1 MRQAAFVVAGGI
13 TEIVGGPSSGR
24 TSLLVACLRDV
35 TRRGA
40 IAALVDTDHVFDPAG
55 AARAGVELSRVLWV
69 RCGRRPERALRAAD
83 LLVRCP
89 GFALIALDTGDLT
102 PRLSL
107 TMTYRLK
114 LAVRRTGTALVV
126 AARHRIA
133 GSAAAL
139 AIETSRQ
146 ALQWAGQETWGA
158 DYLDG
163 GPDMA
168 PIPPDARSAPA
179 KPWRSSI
186 PDARRSSTISRQAP
200 PSRLERVGTA
210 VRILRACGVAPDF
223 RPGAVYLVWWSA

>member
-1 MRQAAFVVAGGI
+1 MWPTELVVEGGI
-13 TEIVGGPSSGR
+13 TEIFGRTSSGR
-24 TSLLVACLRDV
+24 TSLLVACLREV

-40 IAALVDTDHVFDPAG
+40 LAAFVDTDHVFDPAG

-69 RCGRRPERALRAAD
+69 RCNRRPDRALRAAD

-89 GFALIALDTGDLT
+89 GFALIALDTGDFT

-126 AARHRIA
+126 TARHRVV

-139 AIETSRQ
+139 AIETSRR
-146 ALQWAGQETWGA
+146 ALQWVGSSQETWGA
-158 DYLDG
+158 DYLNG

-168 PIPPDARSAPA
+168 PIPPNARSAPA
-179 KPWRSSI
+179 KPERSSI
-186 PDARRSSTISRQAP
+186 PPQAS
-200 PSRLERVGTA
+200 PSRLECAGTA
-210 VRILRACGVAPDF
+210 VRILRARGVVQDF
-223 RPGAVYLVWWSA
+223 CPGAVYLAWWSA

>member
-1 MRQAAFVVAGGI
+1 MLPAVFVVAGGI

-40 IAALVDTDHVFDPAG
+40 IAALVDTDHVFDPAS

-69 RCGRRPERALRAAD
+69 RCGRRPDRALRAAD

-114 LAVRRTGTALVV
+114 FAVHRTGTALVV
-126 AARHRIA
+126 AARQRVA

-139 AIETSRQ
+139 AIETSRR
-146 ALQWAGQETWGA
+146 ALEWSGLTTWGA
-158 DYLDG
+158 
-163 GPDMA
+163 PTWP
-168 PIPPDARSAPA
+168 PIPPNARSASA
-179 KPWRSSI
+179 QPWRSSI
-186 PDARRSSTISRQAP
+186 LRQAP
-200 PSRLERVGTA
+200 QGRLERVGTA
-210 VRILRACGVAPDF
+210 VRILRARGVAPDF

>member
-1 MRQAAFVVAGGI
+1 MQAAAFVVAGGI

-40 IAALVDTDHVFDPAG
+40 IAALVDTDHVFDPSG

-69 RCGRRPERALRAAD
+69 RCGRRPDRALRAAD

-102 PRLSL
+102 PHLSL

-126 AARHRIA
+126 AARHRVA

-139 AIETSRQ
+139 AIETSRR
-146 ALQWAGQETWGA
+146 ALQWAGPETWA
-158 DYLDG
+158 
-163 GPDMA
+163 
-168 PIPPDARSAPA
+168 APA
-179 KPWRSSI
+179 KPWRASI
-186 PDARRSSTISRQAP
+186 L
-200 PSRLERVGTA
+200 PSRLERIDTA
-210 VRILRACGVAPDF
+210 VRILRARGGATDF
-223 RPGAVYLVWWSA
+223 RPGAVYLAWWSA

>member
-1 MRQAAFVVAGGI
+1 MPAAVFVVAGGI
-13 TEIVGGPSSGR
+13 TEIVGGPSAGR

-35 TRRGA
+35 TRCGA
-40 IAALVDTDHVFDPAG
+40 LAALVDTDHVFDPVG

-69 RCGRRPERALRAAD
+69 RCNRRPDRALRAAD

-102 PRLSL
+102 PHLSL

-126 AARHRIA
+126 AARHRVA

-139 AIETSRQ
+139 AIETSRR
-146 ALQWAGQETWGA
+146 ALQWASPG
-158 DYLDG
+158 L
-163 GPDMA
+163 
-168 PIPPDARSAPA
+168 
-179 KPWRSSI
+179 
-186 PDARRSSTISRQAP
+186 P

-210 VRILRACGVAPDF
+210 VRILRARGVASDF
-223 RPGAVYLVWWSA
+223 RPGAVHFAWWSA

>member
-1 MRQAAFVVAGGI
+1 MRAAAFVVAGGI

-69 RCGRRPERALRAAD
+69 RCGRRPDRALRAAD

-114 LAVRRTGTALVV
+114 LAVRRTGTALIV
-126 AARHRIA
+126 AACHRVA

-139 AIETSRQ
+139 AIETSRR

-158 DYLDG
+158 PTWPDYLDG

-168 PIPPDARSAPA
+168 PIPPNARTAPA

-186 PDARRSSTISRQAP
+186 L

-210 VRILRACGVAPDF
+210 VRILRARGVAPDF
-223 RPGAVYLVWWSA
+223 RPGAVYLAWWSA